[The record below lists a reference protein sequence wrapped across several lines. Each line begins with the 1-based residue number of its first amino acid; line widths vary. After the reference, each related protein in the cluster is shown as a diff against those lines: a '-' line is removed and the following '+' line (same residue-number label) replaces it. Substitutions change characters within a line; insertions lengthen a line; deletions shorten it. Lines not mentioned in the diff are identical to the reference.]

1 MIINQLKGIVLSMKA
16 IREINPS
23 AKLIQT
29 EDLGKTYSTPYLHHQ
44 ASFENERRW
53 LTSDLLCGKLRPSDA
68 MWKYFLRLGIPEDSL
83 EFFIENP
90 CPPDVMG
97 FNHYVTSERYLDENL
112 SRFPDF
118 THGGNEIQ
126 DYADVEAVR
135 VHHEQPSGLKIL
147 LKEAHER
154 VDLPIAITEA
164 HLNCTR
170 EEQLRWLKEVWDSCI
185 DLRNEGIPIV
195 AVTAWS
201 HFGAFGWNQLLTS
214 KIMEY
219 EPGAFDIRSGMPRPT
234 AVAFLIKN
242 LASGTPF
249 MHPVI
254 HGKGW
259 WHKKN
264 NRPEKSSGNE
274 PPPVLII
281 GKTGTLGRAYA
292 KICKSRGITYK
303 LLNRQEL
310 NISNNNEIKE
320 ALLKYQPWAV
330 INTAGFV
337 KVDEAESQA
346 EACYSSNFEGPVLL
360 AHACKQYG
368 IQLMTFSSDLVF
380 DGKKDQ
386 PYSESDV
393 VTPLNIYGRS
403 KADMERSIIE
413 ILPASLVIRTSSFFG
428 PWDNYNFVKKVID
441 SLSSNEIL
449 TVADDVV
456 TSPTYIPDLVNVSLD
471 LLIDNEGGIWHLTNK
486 GETSWASFANRI
498 AQHAGLDSSLLEA
511 RPAEKMGW
519 TAVRPRYSVL
529 KSERGILMPSLTNA
543 ISRYFEDTRMIN
555 EPINVETK

>member
-1 MIINQLKGIVLSMKA
+1 
-16 IREINPS
+16 
-23 AKLIQT
+23 
-29 EDLGKTYSTPYLHHQ
+29 
-44 ASFENERRW
+44 
-53 LTSDLLCGKLRPSDA
+53 
-68 MWKYFLRLGIPEDSL
+68 
-83 EFFIENP
+83 
-90 CPPDVMG
+90 
-97 FNHYVTSERYLDENL
+97 
-112 SRFPDF
+112 
-118 THGGNEIQ
+118 
-126 DYADVEAVR
+126 
-135 VHHEQPSGLKIL
+135 
-147 LKEAHER
+147 
-154 VDLPIAITEA
+154 
-164 HLNCTR
+164 
-170 EEQLRWLKEVWDSCI
+170 
-185 DLRNEGIPIV
+185 V

-201 HFGAFGWNQLLTS
+201 LFGAFGWNQLLTS

-219 EPGAFDIRSGMPRPT
+219 EPGAFDIRSGVPRPT
-234 AVAFLIKN
+234 ALASLIKD
-242 LASGTPF
+242 LAAGNPDF
-249 MHPVI
+249 HPVI

-337 KVDEAESQA
+337 KVDEAESQV

-555 EPINVETK
+555 DPVNLETK